1 MLHPTRTRTQ
11 LQLAEL
17 LWLAPKLATLSWML
31 SAARQWFVAMN
42 ISAQQVITS
51 NLRLKHLQIR
61 LNRLAVDCHATI
73 LLKLESMEPCNSVK
87 DRIGKSMIEEAEKA
101 GLITPGAT
109 SSFEHS
115 DIQTN
120 STEKHPTVIFVHSSW
135 YIKISLSCLHLFKPL
150 YQVKLFSSNPHQ
162 GTLALGLQW
171 WQLPRAMNWFSPC
184 LPQWV

>member
-1 MLHPTRTRTQ
+1 
-11 LQLAEL
+11 
-17 LWLAPKLATLSWML
+17 ML

-109 SSFEHS
+109 SSSEHS
-115 DIQTN
+115 DIETN
-120 STEKHPTVIFVHSSW
+120 SNE
-135 YIKISLSCLHLFKPL
+135 
-150 YQVKLFSSNPHQ
+150 
-162 GTLALGLQW
+162 
-171 WQLPRAMNWFSPC
+171 
-184 LPQWV
+184 